1 MLLDTLLNIDISEV
15 DQECPLWVNL
25 VPVILVVVLILTSI
39 KVSYKARIYRDSN
52 TRSSH
57 REQDDNY

>member
-1 MLLDTLLNIDISEV
+1 MLDGSLLNIDMSEV
-15 DQECPLWVNL
+15 VQDCPLWVNL
-25 VPVILVVVLILTSI
+25 VPLFLILVLILTSI
-39 KVSYKARIYRDSN
+39 KVSYKARIYRNKN